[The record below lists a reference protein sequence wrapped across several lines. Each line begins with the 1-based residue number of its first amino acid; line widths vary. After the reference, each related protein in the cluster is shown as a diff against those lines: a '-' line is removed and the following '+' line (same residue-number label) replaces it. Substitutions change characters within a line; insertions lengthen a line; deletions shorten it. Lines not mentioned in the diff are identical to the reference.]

1 MRHSVL
7 KTFTAVALFI
17 SLMSPAW
24 ALSLDEAKAKGWVG
38 ETPKG
43 YLASPADSANSAV
56 TTLINDINQKRRAA
70 YISSAKSAGV
80 TLEVMESRIAQRLY
94 ERAEKGEYLQ
104 TPNGQWY
111 KK

>member
-1 MRHSVL
+1 MRHSVAKL
-7 KTFTAVALFI
+7 FTAAALFI
-17 SLMSPAW
+17 SLMTPAW

-43 YLASPADSANSAV
+43 YLASPAGNANSAV
-56 TTLINDINQKRRAA
+56 TALINEINQKRRSA

-94 ERAEKGEYLQ
+94 ERAEKGEFLQ

-111 KK
+111 QK